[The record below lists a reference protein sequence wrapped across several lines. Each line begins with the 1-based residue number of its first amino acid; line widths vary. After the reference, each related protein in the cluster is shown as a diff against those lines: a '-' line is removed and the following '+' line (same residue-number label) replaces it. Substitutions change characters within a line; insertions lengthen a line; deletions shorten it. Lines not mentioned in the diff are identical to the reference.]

1 MGSTS
6 KACNVILRIWEL
18 VCSAVVLG
26 IVAKF
31 INLVIRAGGQ
41 NDSRLIYTLIVASI
55 STLYSLLF
63 MPPFLYTFLAFPA
76 DFILFVMWL
85 IAFCLLVTRVAT
97 NTCNALWYSSYW
109 GYYWGDPWVWTPEI
123 GWNATNV
130 GYAGCS
136 QWRAVLAFSF
146 MASITFLISSILG
159 LIVVVK
165 HYGEGRKSRKNP

>member
-6 KACNVILRIWEL
+6 KVCNVLLRIWEL

-31 INLVIRAGGQ
+31 INSVIRASGQ

-85 IAFCLLVTRVAT
+85 IAFCLLVTVSRPLMST
-97 NTCNALWYSSYW
+97 
-109 GYYWGDPWVWTPEI
+109 
-123 GWNATNV
+123 
-130 GYAGCS
+130 
-136 QWRAVLAFSF
+136 
-146 MASITFLISSILG
+146 TF
-159 LIVVVK
+159 
-165 HYGEGRKSRKNP
+165 